1 MSLCFSLLDDET
13 MTEELGN
20 PLLQPATKL
29 PAFDRIRPDHV
40 VPGVSALV
48 NEVEG
53 MLEELEGSCEHAEPT
68 WEGLVDRLERMQ
80 ERIGF
85 AFGIVD
91 HLMGVRNSPPL
102 REAYDAVEPDVVKL
116 LTRIG
121 QSQPIYRGL
130 IALRAHQNDQEKKMS
145 RRERRILDKLVQ
157 EAELSGVGLEGP
169 SRERFQQ
176 IRLEVAELATRF
188 GNQLLDATK
197 AFALELTRPEEV
209 EGLPAS
215 FLEMAAQA
223 AREAG
228 AAAATP
234 EKGPWK
240 VNLDGPS
247 YVGFLK
253 HAKRRDLREALYRA
267 QVQRASR
274 EPQDNTLLIDQI
286 LRLRLE
292 EAKLLGFQT
301 YAELSLSRK
310 MAGTVGRAE
319 TLLEELLAASH
330 GAGVRELEELR
341 AFMAERGA
349 AEESRDLRHWDL
361 PYWSERLREE
371 RFDYSEEQ
379 IRKYFPLPR
388 VLDGLFAL
396 AKRLFGVEVTP
407 ADGETPVWHPDVRF
421 FRVRSL
427 EGEEVAAF
435 YLDPYSRP
443 SEKKGGAWM
452 NELVGRSRLFQVP
465 GKGPRLPVAYLICN
479 GSPPVEGNPSLMTF
493 REIETLF
500 HEFGHA
506 LQHMLTR
513 VDLGLASGIRNVE
526 WDAVELPSQF
536 MENWCYQRET
546 LVGLSEHVDTK
557 EPLPE
562 ELFERIR
569 SSRTFQAGLA
579 TLRQLYFG
587 FLDLELHH
595 RFTPGA
601 SESPFDVQRRV
612 AARTLL
618 IPPIP
623 EDRFLCGFSHIFQ
636 GGYAAGYYSYKW
648 AEVLSA
654 DAFAA
659 FEEAGLERSDA
670 VAETGRRF
678 RETVLALGG
687 SESPMEVF
695 QKFRGREP
703 TTAALLRH
711 NGLAS
716 VAG

>member
-1 MSLCFSLLDDET
+1 E
-13 MTEELGN
+13 
-20 PLLQPATKL
+20 
-29 PAFDRIRPDHV
+29 HV
-40 VPGVSALV
+40 VPGIRALV
-48 NEVEG
+48 NEVGG
-53 MLEELEGSCEHAEPT
+53 MLDDLERSLEPAETT

-102 REAYDAVEPDVVKL
+102 REAYDAVEPEVVKL

-130 IALRAHQNDQEKKMS
+130 IALRDRESKNMS
-145 RRERRILDKLVQ
+145 RRERRIVDKLIQ
-157 EAELSGVGLEGP
+157 EAELSGVGLVG
-169 SRERFQQ
+169 SARERFQQ
-176 IRLEVAELATRF
+176 IRLEVAELGTRF

-197 AFALELTRPEEV
+197 AFALDLASPEEV

-228 AAAATP
+228 APEATP
-234 EKGPWK
+234 EKGPFR
-240 VNLDGPS
+240 VTLDGPS
-247 YVGFLK
+247 YIGFMK
-253 HAKRRDLREALYRA
+253 HAKRRDLRETLYRA
-267 QVQRASR
+267 QVQRASQ
-274 EPQDNTLLIDQI
+274 EPFDNAPLIERI

-292 EAKLLGFQT
+292 EAKLLGFRT

-310 MAGTVGRAE
+310 MAETVGRAE
-319 TLLEELLAASH
+319 RLLEELLAASD
-330 GAGVRELEELR
+330 GAGRRELEELR
-341 AFMAERGA
+341 AFMGERGA
-349 AEESRDLRHWDL
+349 AEEARDLRHWDL
-361 PYWSERLREE
+361 PYWSERLREA

-427 EGEEVAAF
+427 DGEDVAAF

-452 NELVGRSRLFQVP
+452 NELVGRSRLFHIP
-465 GKGPRLPVAYLICN
+465 GKGPRVPVAYLVCN
-479 GSPPVEGNPSLMTF
+479 GSPPVDGDPSLMTF
-493 REIETLF
+493 REIETVF

-536 MENWCYQRET
+536 MENWCYHRET
-546 LVGLSEHVDTK
+546 LVGLSEHIDTK
-557 EPLPE
+557 EPLPD
-562 ELFERIR
+562 ELFEKIR
-569 SSRTFQAGLA
+569 ASRTFHAGLA

-595 RFTPGA
+595 RFVPGGA
-601 SESPFDVQRRV
+601 LSPFDVQRRV
-612 AARTLL
+612 AARTML
-618 IPPIP
+618 IPPLR
-623 EDRFLCGFSHIFQ
+623 EDRFLCGFSHVFQ

-659 FEEAGLERSDA
+659 FEDAGLER
-670 VAETGRRF
+670 
-678 RETVLALGG
+678 
-687 SESPMEVF
+687 
-695 QKFRGREP
+695 
-703 TTAALLRH
+703 
-711 NGLAS
+711 
-716 VAG
+716 